1 MTRLLA
7 ATALFMAFGAGCA
20 VVYPDYPFDHH
31 TGDKYLDP
39 REPSSLDTADIES
52 ADLVTAA
59 QDAVGKLLAHH
70 RLTGRFGP
78 PVFVVD
84 STYFANHTHH
94 QYDVSGLADLVRNEL
109 LNAAGDRIRIV
120 HQPHGSHGHGADHGD
135 GATLVS
141 SAIQPDYA
149 LGASITEVSSRA
161 HGTTEKYTQIAF
173 QAIDMRSQEVVFAD
187 LHAFKKASS
196 ATSGQWY

>member
-7 ATALFMAFGAGCA
+7 ATALIMAFGAGCA
-20 VVYPDYPFDHH
+20 VVYPDYSVNHH

-52 ADLVTAA
+52 ADLVSATHE
-59 QDAVGKLLAHH
+59 AVGKLLAHH

-84 STYFANHTHH
+84 ANYFANHSHS

-109 LNAAGDRIRIV
+109 LNAAGDRIRVV
-120 HQPHGSHGHGADHGD
+120 HQPHTPHGED
-135 GATLVS
+135 GEEGEAPVVVS
-141 SAIQPDYA
+141 SAMQPDYA